1 MSTRINRTA
10 VVQFVI
16 ILAAAA
22 ALKQFYSTAS
32 ANDLRWI
39 LRPTA
44 RLTQVV
50 TGTQFTF
57 ESFAGYISDD
67 RSFLIASA
75 CAGVNFM
82 IASFI
87 LVSMKKLWIE
97 RNIGTRWIFF
107 PFALAIAFL
116 LTIIANTVRIS
127 SALWLNK
134 ERQGFAGLDHDQ
146 IHRIDGI
153 LIYFGFLLLLFVV
166 CEKVTSENKTVGLRQ
181 YLFPLVIYYAVT
193 LAVPILN
200 GALRKGIDFSQHASI
215 VLATPLV
222 LVLLVAIPSRLL
234 SRYSKKKGVPAL
246 ASLLPRDTPAD
257 EIGTRANIG
266 NATAFPR

>member
-10 VVQFVI
+10 VVQFVF

-39 LRPTA
+39 LWPTA
-44 RLTQVV
+44 RVTQVV

-166 CEKVTSENKTVGLRQ
+166 CEKMRSENKTVGLRQ

-200 GALRKGIDFSQHASI
+200 GALRKGIDFWQHASI